1 MTFDECAVVL
11 AKLVSTTSDV
21 GSMKIQRYCNGSP
34 YQKLILKEFIYAKA
48 FIALLVCL
56 EAANSKNMN
65 EVVVIKELMFQNLK
79 DVFESDS
86 LGLGTSFSELDSRFE
101 HYLHNVENFNNVTR
115 EFISFVGVDKLMPEL
130 DPFQVVSIMQDTKQW
145 MTDSMDKAQNGSNSG
160 SCYVATATYQNSFH
174 PNVVLL
180 RDFRD
185 RFLRKSFFGRL
196 FIDLYYKIGPSLSY
210 LPEHYMFIRRLSK
223 MVIDRIVLMIRSKYY

>member
-1 MTFDECAVVL
+1 M
-11 AKLVSTTSDV
+11 
-21 GSMKIQRYCNGSP
+21 
-34 YQKLILKEFIYAKA
+34 
-48 FIALLVCL
+48 
-56 EAANSKNMN
+56 
-65 EVVVIKELMFQNLK
+65 
-79 DVFESDS
+79 
-86 LGLGTSFSELDSRFE
+86 
-101 HYLHNVENFNNVTR
+101 HNVENFNNVTR